1 MTSGAAVPL
10 SPPGWP
16 TVIPR
21 IVADH
26 AEGLVVF
33 LREVFGATGAYSPHR
48 PAEMKIGSSIILI
61 SDTGE
66 RPPVAAFLYV
76 YVKDADE
83 TYRRALAAGATVIEE
98 PSDQPYG
105 DRRAM
110 VEDRW
115 GNIWQIATHAEK
127 SSGA

>member
-16 TVIPR
+16 TLIPR

-48 PAEMKIGSSIILI
+48 PAEIKIGSSTILI
-61 SDTGE
+61 SDTGD
-66 RPPVAAFLYV
+66 RQPVAAFLYV

-115 GNIWQIATHAEK
+115 GNI
-127 SSGA
+127 